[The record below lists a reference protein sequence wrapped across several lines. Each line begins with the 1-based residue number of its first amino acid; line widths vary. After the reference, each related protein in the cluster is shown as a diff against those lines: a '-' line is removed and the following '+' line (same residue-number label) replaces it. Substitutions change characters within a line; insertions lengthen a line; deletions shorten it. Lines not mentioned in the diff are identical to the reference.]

1 MKKTKII
8 CSVGP
13 ACNNVEILE
22 DMVYNGMS
30 CARINLSHAVE
41 DEILNVI
48 EVVRAVRKKN
58 WSSCCNYV

>member
-13 ACNNVEILE
+13 ACNNVEIME

-41 DEILNVI
+41 DEILNVAI
-48 EVVRAVRKKN
+48 PYFSQIATRDKFG
-58 WSSCCNYV
+58 Y